1 MDLCRKFT
9 PAMKYFFFENFPS
22 AGLYI
27 ERRLAYSRSTATS
40 SMIGYILGLGKFK
53 IVREGT
59 ESGKLLVMFGY
70 ILGLCKLKIVH

>member
-1 MDLCRKFT
+1 MDLCSQFT

-53 IVREGT
+53 IVLEGFD
-59 ESGKLLVMFGY
+59 SGKLLVVIGY
-70 ILGLCKLKIVH
+70 ILG

>member
-1 MDLCRKFT
+1 
-9 PAMKYFFFENFPS
+9 MKYFFFENFPS

-53 IVREGT
+53 IV
-59 ESGKLLVMFGY
+59 
-70 ILGLCKLKIVH
+70 